1 MSTVKVARVVD
12 PRIDPQPDPFFLHTI
27 APSQDQ
33 YYTLPASGLSNSSI
47 TFNNITTLG
56 TERAFLD
63 TFELGIIVDVTF
75 HLKNP
80 RPDPVFALKHN
91 TWTWDSFPLNKCAD
105 EIRVNVNGGAFFSH
119 PMSYLRAKERF
130 WDDAKLNES
139 YGNVCPCNKPWVANE
154 ECQYGAQFVASRTL
168 CKNYAPTRVNR
179 SNVGYGINANG
190 STASSNNDINPKD
203 LQYGATPLVGNQE
216 LDVTYTFYWREP
228 IFASPFSSRYDE
240 TFGRPL
246 YNITS
251 IDIVIALMNL
261 GNMIR
266 TSSES
271 YIDSYTVNLKNVDL
285 LYEVCTVPAGFTP
298 PAETVIPYRRIVPYS
313 TEAIGKNPIGFA
325 RNMHDCTEIDIS
337 SGQYTLGEIPDA
349 ITIYLGPTK
358 RALQENEPDG
368 WDTSSL
374 RPTDQVTKTY
384 SFNKLAARL
393 EHISI
398 SMANTTQILNT
409 ATPYD
414 LYRIAKR
421 NGCKDSFT
429 SWYREVLPVNNRPN
443 DLDSTW
449 HVTGAGSY
457 LRLIPGSDIRIDQ
470 PLVPGTNA
478 NNMVMQVN
486 ATFNVPPTWPPNYRD
501 VALWILFEYVGVA
514 RITPGQCFIDM
525 NPLKD
530 GAAIASSPV
539 VTTSAI
545 DSGQPSALEGSGWL
559 DKLKSVFKVA
569 NKVAK
574 DTGILSK
581 ALTYVPTI
589 GPALSTM
596 AKSMGYGYGGGGR
609 KRPAA
614 AAAYDIEPPPVSG
627 GAIMGLGDFI

>member
-1 MSTVKVARVVD
+1 MSAVKVARVVD
-12 PRIDPQPDPFFLHTI
+12 PRIDPQSDPFFLHTI

-63 TFELGIIVDVTF
+63 TFELGITVDVKF

-80 RPDPVFALKHN
+80 RPDPVVALQHN
-91 TWTWDSFPLNKCAD
+91 TWTWESFPLNKCAD
-105 EIRVNVNGGAFFSH
+105 EIRVNVNGGAFFSQ

-139 YGNVCPCNKPWVANE
+139 YGNVCPCNKAWTANE
-154 ECQYGAQFVASRTL
+154 ECQYGSRFYPSRAL
-168 CKNYAPTRVNR
+168 CQNYAPTRVNR
-179 SNVGYGINANG
+179 ANVGYGINANG
-190 STASSNNDINPKD
+190 CTASSNNDINPRNLLYD
-203 LQYGATPLVGNQE
+203 TVPLVGNE
-216 LDVTYTFYWREP
+216 EKDITYTVYWREP
-228 IFASPFSSRYDE
+228 IFATPFSSRYDE

-251 IDIVIALMNL
+251 IDIAIALMNL

-266 TSSES
+266 TSSNS
-271 YIDSYTVNLKNVDL
+271 FIDSYTINLKTVEL

-313 TEAIGKNPIGFA
+313 TEAIGKNPIPFA
-325 RNMHDCTEIDIS
+325 SGLHDSVQIDIS

-349 ITIYLGPTK
+349 IIIYLGPTK
-358 RALQENEPDG
+358 RSLQENDPDG
-368 WDTSSL
+368 WDTSYL
-374 RPTDQVTKTY
+374 RDTEKITNVY

-429 SWYREVLPVNNRPN
+429 SWYREVLPTNCVPESGRV
-443 DLDSTW
+443 W

-457 LRLIPGSDIRIDQ
+457 LRLIPGTDIRIDR
-470 PLVPGTNA
+470 PLIPGTNA

-486 ATFNVPPTWPPNYRD
+486 ATFSVPPTWPPNCRD

-514 RITPGQCFIDM
+514 RIVPGQCFIDM

-530 GAAIASSPV
+530 GTGIGSSPV
-539 VTTSAI
+539 VTTSTI
-545 DSGQPSALEGSGWL
+545 ESGQPSALEGSGWL

-574 DTGILSK
+574 DTGIISK
-581 ALTYVPTI
+581 ALNYVPTI

-596 AKSMGYGYGGGGR
+596 AKSMGYGYGGGR

-614 AAAYDIEPPPVSG
+614 AAYDEETPLVSG
-627 GAIMGLGDFI
+627 GAVMGLGDFI